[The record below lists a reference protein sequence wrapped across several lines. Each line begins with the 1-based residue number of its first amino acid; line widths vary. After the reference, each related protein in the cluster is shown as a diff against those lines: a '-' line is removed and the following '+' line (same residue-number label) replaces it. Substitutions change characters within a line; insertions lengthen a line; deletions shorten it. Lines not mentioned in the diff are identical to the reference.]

1 METAG
6 KTIIREEVFVQLAL
20 GAMEKLEVVP
30 VAAKAEDAAGKGQG
44 AFEYAWAPDCGKK
57 IKKTG
62 RWFWSLGI
70 AVPYGTFIPEVASR
84 IRRQV
89 AEEIRQVA
97 CWEVERID
105 VLVERLLFP
114 ATPGKEDW
122 PEMAIGYVD
131 TKEAQTWNR
140 RKTYSG
146 IYRHWRDGQK
156 HGRAFAGG
164 GLSFSGL

>member
-6 KTIIREEVFVQLAL
+6 KTIIREEVFAQLAL

-30 VAAKAEDAAGKGQG
+30 VAAAEGTLLEKAKALLSRM
-44 AFEYAWAPDCGKK
+44 APRIVVKK
-57 IKKTG
+57 DEENRTVVLE
-62 RWFWSLGI
+62 LGI

-89 AEEIRQVA
+89 AEEIRQVT

-122 PEMAIGYVD
+122 PEWPPVM
-131 TKEAQTWNR
+131 
-140 RKTYSG
+140 
-146 IYRHWRDGQK
+146 
-156 HGRAFAGG
+156 
-164 GLSFSGL
+164 